1 MAAIPAPRNKSTL
14 AQRRA
19 AGRRSEEEEAQ
30 MSDLLMTFYG
40 DDFTGSTDAMEC
52 LELNGIPAVLFLALP
67 SRDQLERFPGARAF
81 GVAGVSRTLS
91 PEQMDRELLP
101 VFEALKELGAPFFH
115 YKICSTFDS
124 SPRIG
129 SIGHAIELGWR
140 VFAPPM
146 VPMMV
151 GAPFLRRYVAFGN
164 LFARVGEA
172 TYRLDRHP
180 TMSRHPITPMR
191 EADLRLHLAQQ
202 TSKKTALIDLW
213 HLSHSDS
220 EIDRFVGRAL
230 EQGAEIVLFDTLDE
244 HHMKQIGRIVWRLR
258 GDRTVF
264 LVGSSGFEYSLGM
277 HLASIGAATPPG
289 TIPSPGRA
297 RQMLVM
303 SGSCAP
309 PTAEQIEYAQ
319 AHGFGTLRLDAARL
333 VDPACQLR
341 EREEALRQ
349 ALECLDSD
357 RNLIL
362 YTALGPEDPAIPATR
377 KRVEELGLDPS
388 DMGHCLGTQQGILL
402 REILERKPEL
412 KRVCVAGGDTCGYAA
427 RQLGIY
433 ALQMLMPIAPGAP
446 LCRASSGRPRFDGL
460 EISLKGGQNG
470 VADYLVCVLEGR
482 RREAL

>member
-1 MAAIPAPRNKSTL
+1 
-14 AQRRA
+14 
-19 AGRRSEEEEAQ
+19 
-30 MSDLLMTFYG
+30 MSNLLMTFYG

-67 SRDQLERFPGARAF
+67 SEDQLKRFPEARAV
-81 GVAGVSRTLS
+81 GVAGVSRTMT

-101 VFEALKELGAPFFH
+101 VFEALKQLGAAFFH

-140 VFAPPM
+140 VFAPRM

-164 LFARVGEA
+164 LFARVGEV

-191 EADLRLHLAQQ
+191 EADLRLHLSEQ
-202 TSKKTALIDLW
+202 TPKITALIDLW
-213 HLSHSDS
+213 HLSHTDD
-220 EIDRFVGRAL
+220 EIDRFLEEAL
-230 EQGAEIVLFDTLDE
+230 GQGAEIVLFDTLDE
-244 HHMKQIGRIVWRLR
+244 RQMMQIGRIVWKLK
-258 GDRTVF
+258 GERTVF

-277 HLASIGAATPPG
+277 YLASIGVTRPLEAIQT
-289 TIPSPGRA
+289 PGRA
-297 RQMLVM
+297 KQMIVM

-309 PTAEQIEYAQ
+309 PTAEQIEYAR
-319 AHGFGTLRLDAARL
+319 ARGFESLRLDAARL
-333 VDPACQLR
+333 VDPASQCQ
-341 EREEALRQ
+341 ERGDAVKR
-349 ALECLDSD
+349 ALESLGSGG
-357 RNLIL
+357 NLIL
-362 YTALGPEDPAIPATR
+362 YTALGPDDPAISATR
-377 KRVEELGLDPS
+377 KRVAELGLDPS
-388 DMGHCLGTQQGILL
+388 GMGHCLGSQQGILL
-402 REILERKPEL
+402 REILEQRPDL

-433 ALQMLMPIAPGAP
+433 ALEMLMPIAPGAP
-446 LCRASSGRPRFDGL
+446 LCRASSEQPRFEGL

-470 VADYLVCVLEGR
+470 VADYLMCVLEGR
-482 RREAL
+482 RRENV

>member
-1 MAAIPAPRNKSTL
+1 
-14 AQRRA
+14 
-19 AGRRSEEEEAQ
+19 

-52 LELNGIPAVLFLALP
+52 LELNGIPAVLFLSLP
-67 SRDQLERFPGARAF
+67 SGNQLKRFPGTRAV
-81 GVAGVSRTLS
+81 GVAGVSRTMT
-91 PEQMDRELLP
+91 PDQMDRELLP
-101 VFEALKELGAPFFH
+101 VFKALKQLGAPFFH

-140 VFAPPM
+140 VFDPPM

-164 LFARVGEA
+164 LFARVGDV

-191 EADLRLHLAQQ
+191 EADLRLHLAEQ
-202 TSKKTALIDLW
+202 TPKKVALIDLW
-213 HLSHSDS
+213 HLSHTDV
-220 EIDRFVGRAL
+220 EIDRFLEDAL
-230 EQGAEIVLFDTLDE
+230 SQGAEIVLFDTLDE
-244 HHMKQIGRIVWRLR
+244 RQMKQIGRIVWKLR

-277 HLASIGAATPPG
+277 HLASIGVARPPSV
-289 TIPSPGRA
+289 ISSPGRA
-297 RQMLVM
+297 SQMIVM

-309 PTAEQIEYAQ
+309 PTAEQIEYAR
-319 AHGFGTLRLDAARL
+319 ACGFESLRLDAASL
-333 VDPACQLR
+333 VDPATQLR
-341 EREEALRQ
+341 EREESVRRAL
-349 ALECLDSD
+349 ACLHAD
-357 RNLIL
+357 RNPVL
-362 YTALGPEDPAIPATR
+362 YTALGPDDPAISATR
-377 KRVEELGLDPS
+377 KRLEELGLDPS
-388 DMGHCLGTQQGILL
+388 GMGHCLGTQQGILL
-402 REILERKPEL
+402 REILERKPGL

-446 LCRASSGRPRFDGL
+446 LCRASSDQPRFDGL

-482 RREAL
+482 RRESV